1 MDLDHILLSE
11 ISQTE
16 QDKYILYNIT
26 YMWNVKKKKQIFK
39 KKRESKTV
47 ATRGSEGSGIEFRM
61 FKGTNL

>member
-1 MDLDHILLSE
+1 MDLDDILLSE

-16 QDKYILYNIT
+16 KDKYILYNIT
-26 YMWNVKKKKQIFK
+26 YMWNVKKKQIFK
-39 KKRESKTV
+39 KKESKTV

>member
-16 QDKYILYNIT
+16 KDKYILYNIT
-26 YMWNVKKKKQIFK
+26 YMWNVKKKNKYLK
-39 KKRESKTV
+39 KKESKTV

-61 FKGTNL
+61 FKGTKL